1 MERFACTRDKLP
13 FDFDIFFL
21 PSFVRTSIERE
32 RGATVE
38 SEVIFTHDMRTTWY
52 ARASPLAKRC
62 QGYEVAVSTISI
74 ILLSLSL
81 FQFREMEG

>member
-1 MERFACTRDKLP
+1 
-13 FDFDIFFL
+13 
-21 PSFVRTSIERE
+21 
-32 RGATVE
+32 
-38 SEVIFTHDMRTTWY
+38 MRTTWY

-81 FQFREMEG
+81 SLFQFREMEG